1 MVQLTFVLENL
12 KVVASREPAPNWTVQ
27 VTDLETGE
35 QSPTVT
41 WSDPELQA
49 VTHLMIG
56 ETDETADLL
65 AYEIAEPLVQALGP
79 DFRVIP

>member
-1 MVQLTFVLENL
+1 MIELTFVLEDL
-12 KVVASREPAPNWTVQ
+12 KLVASREPAPNWAVQ
-27 VTDLETGE
+27 VTNLETGE
-35 QSPTVT
+35 MSPIVS
-41 WSDPELQA
+41 WSDSELQA

-56 ETDETADLL
+56 ETDETADIA